1 MRYAAILLTAV
12 LIGAAGFLAW
22 SGVVVGGYA
31 FDDYRDSQ
39 PRVYLTAGAL
49 YLILASI
56 CAVAAILIVAHLRRR
71 A

>member
-1 MRYAAILLTAV
+1 MLVAAV

-56 CAVAAILIVAHLRRR
+56 FAAAAFLIVMRLRRR